1 MALSEHS
8 LFELS
13 KKSINSTFL
22 FSLRI
27 WKGDFRMTDHYQ
39 AVTELLEANFQEIDG
54 YDFYQYIFPDNECC
68 GEWNTDF
75 SKPNAIYL
83 YCNLADQG
91 TRRK

>member
-1 MALSEHS
+1 MALSENS

-22 FSLRI
+22 FSLRM
-27 WKGDFRMTDHYQ
+27 WKGGFRM
-39 AVTELLEANFQEIDG
+39 
-54 YDFYQYIFPDNECC
+54 
-68 GEWNTDF
+68 TDF